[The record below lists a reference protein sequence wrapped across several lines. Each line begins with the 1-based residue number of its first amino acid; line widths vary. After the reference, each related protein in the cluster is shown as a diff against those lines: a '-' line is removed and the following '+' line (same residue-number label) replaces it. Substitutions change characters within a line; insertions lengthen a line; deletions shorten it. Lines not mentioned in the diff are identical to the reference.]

1 MASKMPALRL
11 EQCADYK
18 TSKRLIHDKHE
29 YARITNQPAGWR
41 AWLRLKNFQYNVTSV
56 LYMLDWWEQLCFNA
70 FIACVFGATIAC
82 IYAFWHTSL
91 VLFVLCLVLFLL
103 VGLIL
108 VLCPLHQY

>member
-18 TSKRLIHDKHE
+18 TSKRLIHDEHE

-41 AWLRLKNFQYNVTSV
+41 AWLRLKNFQYNVTSA

-70 FIACVFGATIAC
+70 FIVCVFGATTASMYVYC
-82 IYAFWHTSL
+82 HSSL
-91 VLFVLCLVLFLL
+91 VLFTVSMVLFLL
-103 VGLIL
+103 IGLVL